1 MSFVR
6 AFGLIAFMLAT
17 LSIAVPAQAQ
27 SEAGHYYVV
36 TVDFGT
42 APENFDRFKQ
52 IMNENAKAS
61 VTNEPGCRQFNV
73 YEVASAPNHLF
84 LFEVYEDDAAFQQHV
99 NSAHFKHFKDVSD
112 PIITSRAGSRG
123 TMFASYHKP

>member
-1 MSFVR
+1 MSLMR
-6 AFGLIAFMLAT
+6 AFGLAGLTLAACLPT
-17 LSIAVPAQAQ
+17 ISARAQP
-27 SEAGHYYVV
+27 ETGHYYVV

-42 APENFDRFKQ
+42 APENFEHFKQ

-61 VTNEPGCRQFNV
+61 VSDEPGCREFNV

-84 LFEVYEDDAAFQQHV
+84 LFEVYDDEAAFQQHV
-99 NSAHFKHFKDVSD
+99 NAAHYKHFKEVSD

>member
-6 AFGLIAFMLAT
+6 AFGLTAFMLAT
-17 LSIAVPAQAQ
+17 MPITVPAQAQ

-61 VTNEPGCRQFNV
+61 VTNEPGCREFNV

-84 LFEVYEDDAAFQQHV
+84 LFEVYDDDAAFQQHV

>member
-1 MSFVR
+1 MTFRR
-6 AFGLIAFMLAT
+6 ALGLIAFTFAIF
-17 LSIAVPAQAQ
+17 SITNSVQAQ
-27 SEAGHYYVV
+27 SDTGHYYVV

-61 VTNEPGCRQFNV
+61 VMNEPGCREFNV

-84 LFEVYEDDAAFQQHV
+84 LFEVYDDDAAFQQHV

-123 TMFASYHKP
+123 TMFASYRKP